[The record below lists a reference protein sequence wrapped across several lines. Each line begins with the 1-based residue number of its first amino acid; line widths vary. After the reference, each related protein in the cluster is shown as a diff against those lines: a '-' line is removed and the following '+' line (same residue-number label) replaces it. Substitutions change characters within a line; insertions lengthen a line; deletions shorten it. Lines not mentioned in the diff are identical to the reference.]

1 MFTRMCE
8 RLCVCV
14 MHVLCACV
22 YVCMHVHVCVCVCMH
37 VCVCILVRVCVCVCI
52 RVRVC
57 VCVCIC
63 VRVCVCVCMHVR
75 VCVCVCIRVCVC
87 VCVCAGQGLPLLSS
101 LGILS
106 PSLREHFSLAWRP
119 PIRLDCLPRDTRD
132 PPDWTFP
139 APPWPGHIYAA
150 SEHRLSL
157 QCPCITFFPSVDVLC
172 GWGLNPSPDGVL

>member
-1 MFTRMCE
+1 MFIIFLSKGLFLFYSYMYIFMFTRMCE

-37 VCVCILVRVCVCVCI
+37 VCVCIL
-52 RVRVC
+52 
-57 VCVCIC
+57 
-63 VRVCVCVCMHVR
+63 VR